1 MLRDQ
6 LVNQFHERDVDVDLD
21 VSKNKMTVKFMN
33 SPLYSATREA
43 KQQRADE
50 VAAFVM
56 SHYKRPLSS
65 VATQFVS
72 KRGGLSLGETFEGR
86 PAAQ

>member
-6 LVNQFHERDVDVDLD
+6 LVNQFHERDVDVVLD
-21 VSKNKMTVKFMN
+21 VSKTKMTVKFMS
-33 SPLYSATREA
+33 SPLDSATRQA

-56 SHYKRPLSS
+56 SHYKHPLSS
-65 VATQFVS
+65 VSTQFVL
-72 KRGGLSLGETFEGR
+72 KRAGLSLTETFEGR
-86 PAAQ
+86 PRDF